1 MAVRRKRGQR
11 TITAGPVAHARILD
25 AAEDLFYLEGAR
37 NVGVDA
43 VVKRAGVNKMSLYRQ
58 FESKEDLL
66 RHYLLRRD
74 KKFWAYVDASI
85 GKHPGEPRAQLRQ
98 LFVDLALRTSAAS
111 YRGCPFVNI
120 AVEFPDRSHV
130 ARRMVADNKARLLK
144 RLTELAKAAGA
155 ADASGLAKALALLIE
170 GAYAASQ
177 TYGPGS
183 SLMRALPKAAEV
195 LIDAAM
201 EPDSGKR
208 PARPRAVADSPRDP

>member
-1 MAVRRKRGQR
+1 MAVRRKRKQR
-11 TITAGPVAHARILD
+11 TITAGPVAQAQILD

-37 NVGVDA
+37 NVGIDA

-74 KKFWAYVDASI
+74 KKFWVYIDASI
-85 GKHPGEPRAQLRQ
+85 DKHPGEPRAQLRQ
-98 LFVDLALRTSAAS
+98 LFADLALRTSAAD

-120 AVEFPDRSHV
+120 AVEFPDRSHI
-130 ARRMVADNKARLLK
+130 ARRMVADNKERLLE
-144 RLTELAKAAGA
+144 RLLELAKGAGA
-155 ADASGLAKALALLIE
+155 ADASCLSKALALLIE

-183 SLMRALPKAAEV
+183 SLMTALPKAAEV
-195 LIDAAM
+195 LIDAAT
-201 EPDSGKR
+201 EPGPATAGAASISGSR
-208 PARPRAVADSPRDP
+208 GSRR